1 MAHEMDEF
9 FAFAE
14 EQQQRIFIDKYVYYH
29 ALHESSEGLILIY
42 IFKW

>member
-14 EQQQRIFIDKYVYYH
+14 EQQQRIFIDKYVYYR
-29 ALHESSEGLILIY
+29 ALHESFERLILKY
-42 IFKW
+42 VFKW